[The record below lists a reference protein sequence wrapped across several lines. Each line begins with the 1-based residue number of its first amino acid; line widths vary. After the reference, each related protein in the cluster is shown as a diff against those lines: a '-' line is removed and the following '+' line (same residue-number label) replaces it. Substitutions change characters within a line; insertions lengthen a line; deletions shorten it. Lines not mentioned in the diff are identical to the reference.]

1 MAYMAPEVV
10 GKRGYTWNIDWWS
23 LGVTIFELLF
33 HKRPFDGR
41 NAEKMTDSI
50 LNDPLEFPADAK
62 SRCSP
67 EGIKAVKG
75 VSPYSSPSNSH
86 LTSWIV
92 H

>member
-10 GKRGYTWNIDWWS
+10 GKRGYTWHIDWWS
-23 LGVTIFELLF
+23 LGVTVFELLF

-50 LNDPLEFPADAK
+50 LNDTLDFPADVK

-67 EGIKAVKG
+67 EGIKALKG
-75 VSPYSSPSNSH
+75 VSLHSSSPNLRLIS
-86 LTSWIV
+86 LLV